1 MSYFSV
7 ALHMC
12 VHMYI
17 FWFIC
22 VLGAL
27 CCDIG
32 MTTYSDGLWKTIYM
46 WILLAFQ
53 FASDLVKSCLLTD
66 QNTTF
71 EDYGVISILWQG
83 LISFFI

>member
-32 MTTYSDGLWKTIYM
+32 MTTYSDGL
-46 WILLAFQ
+46 
-53 FASDLVKSCLLTD
+53 
-66 QNTTF
+66 
-71 EDYGVISILWQG
+71 
-83 LISFFI
+83 